1 MQAALSDACGQ
12 FEQVMIATLI
22 PRSLLRP
29 ALDDDDGGASSPAHS
44 FESDLFAQAFAA
56 AIERAGGIGVR
67 AELLQ
72 ALEKRP

>member
-1 MQAALSDACGQ
+1 MQAELSDACGQ

-29 ALDDDDGGASSPAHS
+29 PLDDDGGASSPAHS

-72 ALEKRP
+72 ALGKRP